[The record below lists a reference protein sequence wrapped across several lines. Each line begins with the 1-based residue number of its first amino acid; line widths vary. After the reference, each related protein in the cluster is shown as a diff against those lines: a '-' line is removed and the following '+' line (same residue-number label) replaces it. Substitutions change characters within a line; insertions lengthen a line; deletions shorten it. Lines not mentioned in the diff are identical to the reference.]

1 MKTVPLLLFAPKRT
15 ISVQTFKMFSFIE
28 KEDCYSPPPAQD
40 DMNPVI
46 LSVSEL
52 TQQIKTGL
60 ETLFPQV
67 RIKGEVSNC
76 KRHGSGHI
84 YLTLKDEG
92 AQIPAVIWKTTASR
106 LASTLKDGMNVV
118 AEGRLEVYPPSGR
131 YQLICTSVTEAG
143 QGALQQAF
151 AELLQKLAKAGY
163 FSAER
168 KRAVPALPE
177 TIGLVTSPTGAVIED
192 MSNVLERRLPAARV
206 LLYPVRV
213 QGISAAEEVAAG
225 IAFFNTTKKKQH
237 RPEVII
243 VARGGGSLEDLQ
255 AFNGELVANA
265 IYHSKIPVISAI
277 GHETDLT
284 IADMVA
290 DLRAGTPSIAA
301 ELAVPDTLELL
312 RNISNL
318 QARQERLV
326 MAKLEGADR
335 HVYSICSSYAFN
347 RPPLQMQQF
356 HERLD
361 SLIALM
367 SRTITTTYS
376 QRVQHYASVKQQLG
390 LLDYRKTLERGYVLV
405 RKEGKFMTG
414 ANKLQP
420 SDGVEL
426 LFHDGTLPALISGEK
441 LP

>member
-1 MKTVPLLLFAPKRT
+1 MN
-15 ISVQTFKMFSFIE
+15 IE
-28 KEDCYSPPPAQD
+28 
-40 DMNPVI
+40 I

-52 TQQIKTGL
+52 TLQIKSGL

-67 RIKGEVSNC
+67 KIKGEISNF
-76 KRHGSGHI
+76 KRHSSGHS

-92 AQIPAVIWKTTASR
+92 AQIAAVIWKTTGSR
-106 LASTLKDGMNVV
+106 LAVALKDGMNVV

-168 KRAVPALPE
+168 KRSIPEIPE
-177 TIGLVTSPTGAVIED
+177 TIGLITSPTGAVIED
-192 MSNVLERRLPAARV
+192 MSKVLERRFPAAKV
-206 LLYPVRV
+206 LLYPVSV
-213 QGISAAEEVAAG
+213 QGANAAEAVASG
-225 IAFFNTTKKKQH
+225 IAYFNNAKKNSH

-243 VARGGGSLEDLQ
+243 IARGGGSLEDLQ

-265 IYHSKIPVISAI
+265 IYHSALPIISAI

-301 ELAVPDTLELL
+301 ELAVPDTLELI
-312 RNISNL
+312 RNIDNL
-318 QARQERLV
+318 QARLESLLLGKV
-326 MAKLEGADR
+326 EGADR
-335 HVYSICSSYAFN
+335 QVYSICSSYAFN
-347 RPPLQMQQF
+347 RPLIQMQQF
-356 HERLD
+356 DDRLN
-361 SLIALM
+361 SLVDQMA
-367 SRTITTTYS
+367 RTIKSGYS
-376 QRVQHYASVKQQLG
+376 EKVQRYASVCQQLT

-405 RKEGKFMTG
+405 KKEGKFITS
-414 ANKLQP
+414 AKKLHP
-420 SDGVEL
+420 LDNIEV
-426 LFHDGTLPALISGEK
+426 LFHDGDHSAVISNEK
-441 LP
+441 RP

>member
-1 MKTVPLLLFAPKRT
+1 MT
-15 ISVQTFKMFSFIE
+15 QE
-28 KEDCYSPPPAQD
+28 
-40 DMNPVI
+40 I

-52 TQQIKTGL
+52 TQQIKNRL

-67 RIKGEVSNC
+67 TIKGEISNC
-76 KRHGSGHI
+76 KRHSSGHI

-92 AQIPAVIWKTTASR
+92 AQIPAVVWKTTASR
-106 LASTLKDGMNVV
+106 IAFALKDGMNVV

-163 FSAER
+163 FNPER
-168 KRAVPALPE
+168 KRAIPAIPE
-177 TIGLVTSPTGAVIED
+177 TIGLITSPTGAVIED
-192 MSNVLERRLPAARV
+192 MSKVLERRFPAARV

-213 QGISAAEEVAAG
+213 QGTGAAEEVSAG

-237 RPEVII
+237 QPEVII
-243 VARGGGSLEDLQ
+243 VARGGGSLEDLHP
-255 AFNGELVANA
+255 FNGELVANA
-265 IYHSKIPVISAI
+265 IYRSLIPVISAV

-301 ELAVPDTLELL
+301 ELAVPDTMELL
-312 RNISNL
+312 HNIANL
-318 QARQERLV
+318 LLRQDRLL
-326 MAKLEGADR
+326 MAKLEGTER
-335 HVYSICSSYAFN
+335 HVDSICSSYAFN

-356 HERLD
+356 HDRLD
-361 SLIALM
+361 SLVALM
-367 SRTITTTYS
+367 SRTISTTYN
-376 QRVQHYASVKQQLG
+376 QKLQHYLSVRQQLG

-405 RKEGKFMTG
+405 KKEGKFMNGTG
-414 ANKLQP
+414 GLYP

-426 LFHDGTLPALISGEK
+426 MFHDGMLPAVISRQK